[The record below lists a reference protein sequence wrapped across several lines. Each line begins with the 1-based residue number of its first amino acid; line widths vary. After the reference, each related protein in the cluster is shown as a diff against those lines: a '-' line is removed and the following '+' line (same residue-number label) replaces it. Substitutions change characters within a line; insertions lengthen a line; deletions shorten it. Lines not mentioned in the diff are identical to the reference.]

1 MKSISTAFIEYWRH
15 CSDYR
20 REEFISN
27 VGWLNICASTVGFI
41 IFQIFCRCV
50 LTEPLFTQ
58 FVGGFI
64 FFLISVVGI
73 AMVLLDEFIAGVI
86 TKMCS

>member
-1 MKSISTAFIEYWRH
+1 MKSINKAFVKYWTC
-15 CSDYR
+15 CSNYQ
-20 REEFISN
+20 REQFISN
-27 VGWLNICASTVGFI
+27 VGWLNIGASTAGFI

-50 LTEPLFTQ
+50 LTDPLFTQ

-73 AMVLLDEFIAGVI
+73 AMVVSDEFIAGVI